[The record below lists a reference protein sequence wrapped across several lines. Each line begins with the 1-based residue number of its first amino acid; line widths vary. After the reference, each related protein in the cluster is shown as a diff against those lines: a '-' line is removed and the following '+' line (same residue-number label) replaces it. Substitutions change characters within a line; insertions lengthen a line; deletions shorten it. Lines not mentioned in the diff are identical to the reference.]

1 MKKFFLLVF
10 VSLLVGVATAEVI
23 DSVSF
28 NPSRLGRY
36 EHLKVSDTLS
46 TVGNA
51 QSQFVTVQSASEVT
65 IDHIGSGPLDI
76 GCAYVSG
83 VDLPAAQ
90 VFTPSVY
97 MIGGEIRTHR
107 DAVVDGSI
115 EVGSAALQVH
125 GLTLDL
131 PYHTIK
137 VAGGSAD
144 VDNGASKEPKSN
156 FTLGGNTIPLGADMD
171 CTEFEWI
178 EQTDSVTGN
187 VYKVLGCNKSTGTG
201 GCTQTLTSSREFS
214 TSDPSA
220 YSSADTCNGT
230 LSSYTGGCTSSMLAK
245 GSCRDYYSIG
255 CSSAGSV
262 TGSWSVG
269 HYGCYSS
276 YMAPQNPSKEGNDK
290 FVRYVNSYGTSAD
303 PSVACEVI
311 YDDMGCGFDR
321 SKSPMTATFEA
332 YYVNN
337 GYSSCPGS
345 EKMYDRAQISCSV
358 SLPKYNLVEKV
369 FKFVTGS

>member
-187 VYKVLGCNKSTGTG
+187 VYKVLGCKMSTGTG

-255 CSSAGSV
+255 CGTSGVTTGSWGSSQNCYYSYQQPTNPTDQGNVNFANYVNSKGTSASAGSACDEI
-262 TGSWSVG
+262 
-269 HYGCYSS
+269 YG
-276 YMAPQNPSKEGNDK
+276 
-290 FVRYVNSYGTSAD
+290 
-303 PSVACEVI
+303 
-311 YDDMGCGFDR
+311 DMGCGFNR
-321 SKSPMTATFEA
+321 STSPMTASFYYYKQNYGQTCSGGTYWTKLTLDCSKSEA
-332 YYVNN
+332 
-337 GYSSCPGS
+337 
-345 EKMYDRAQISCSV
+345 
-358 SLPKYNLVEKV
+358 KYNLVEKV